1 MDRET
6 LYKFFEG
13 AASYEE
19 EVRIRQWMEHS
30 PENRREFLK
39 ERKIFDSML
48 LLGDEKTIEEKMRHK
63 SWSLSSL
70 GTELIK
76 IAVAVAVTLGLS
88 LLYQFV
94 SDKNGVVPMQSIY
107 VPTGQRVNITL
118 SDGTNVWLNART
130 KIVYPAVFD
139 KSVRQVAVDGEAY
152 FDVAKDKK
160 RPFIVETGKCN
171 MEVLGTK
178 FNVEGYSDK
187 DDFEVTLMEGS
198 VRVASRIGLGDTL
211 MLKPDSKA
219 CLQKDGRLKVI
230 PVDDYNPYRWKEGL
244 ICFRNESFLSI
255 MNDLEKYFGV
265 SIVVENKNVTEPV
278 DEDLKNFI
286 LQVPKN
292 VSAKMDK
299 LRVADAI
306 TEVFSLFKRC
316 NKYIDETM
324 PWALAKDETKQD
336 RLATVLYNLVEGI
349 CIGASL
355 LKSFMPRT
363 TERILVQLN
372 ANERTLEEMDQFGL
386 YPSGNRVTDKPEILF
401 ARLDLKEVLEK
412 VEKLHPKKEEPKEEA
427 EEAKTEDV
435 IDIEAKPEITFDDF
449 EKLQFQVGEIIA
461 CEEVKKSRKL
471 LCSQVKI
478 GSQVRQIVSGIKAH
492 YSAEEMVG
500 KKVMVV
506 TNLKPAKLAGILS
519 EGMILCA
526 EDADGNLSLMVPEK
540 EMPAGAEIC

>member
-76 IAVAVAVTLGLS
+76 IAAAVAVTLGLS

-178 FNVEGYSDK
+178 FNFRDYPEDHEVVVSLLEGKVELNNLLKKEKEAILAPDERAILNKTNGRMTVETVTASNASQWTDGYLFFD
-187 DDFEVTLMEGS
+187 EEL
-198 VRVASRIGLGDTL
+198 L
-211 MLKPDSKA
+211 PDI
-219 CLQKDGRLKVI
+219 V
-230 PVDDYNPYRWKEGL
+230 KE
-244 ICFRNESFLSI
+244 
-255 MNDLEKYFGV
+255 LERSY
-265 SIVVENKNVTEPV
+265 NVTIRIAN
-278 DEDLKNFI
+278 DSLNTFRFYGNFVRREQSI
-286 LQVPKN
+286 Q
-292 VSAKMDK
+292 
-299 LRVADAI
+299 
-306 TEVFSLFKRC
+306 EVL
-316 NKYIDETM
+316 D
-324 PWALAKDETKQD
+324 ALA
-336 RLATVLYNLVEGI
+336 
-349 CIGASL
+349 S
-355 LKSFMPRT
+355 
-363 TERILVQLN
+363 TEKIQ
-372 ANERTLEEMDQFGL
+372 
-386 YPSGNRVTDKPEILF
+386 YK
-401 ARLDLKEVLEK
+401 
-412 VEKLHPKKEEPKEEA
+412 
-427 EEAKTEDV
+427 
-435 IDIEAKPEITFDDF
+435 IE
-449 EKLQFQVGEIIA
+449 
-461 CEEVKKSRKL
+461 
-471 LCSQVKI
+471 
-478 GSQVRQIVSGIKAH
+478 
-492 YSAEEMVG
+492 
-500 KKVMVV
+500 
-506 TNLKPAKLAGILS
+506 
-519 EGMILCA
+519 
-526 EDADGNLSLMVPEK
+526 
-540 EMPAGAEIC
+540 

>member
-1 MDRET
+1 MRKRHIHPIHVHGLSKSGNLRCFLPHYNSHPPKPEPCIF
-6 LYKFFEG
+6 LYAPFT
-13 AASYEE
+13 
-19 EVRIRQWMEHS
+19 
-30 PENRREFLK
+30 K
-39 ERKIFDSML
+39 EYFYR
-48 LLGDEKTIEEKMRHK
+48 
-63 SWSLSSL
+63 SSL

-76 IAVAVAVTLGLS
+76 IVAAVAVTLGLS

-255 MNDLEKYFGV
+255 MSDLEKYFGV
-265 SIVVENKNVTEPV
+265 SIVVENKNV
-278 DEDLKNFI
+278 LKYYFTGKFRQADGI
-286 LQVPKN
+286 DY
-292 VSAKMDK
+292 A
-299 LRVADAI
+299 LRVLQRDI
-306 TEVFSLFKRC
+306 RFKYERDDE
-316 NKYIDETM
+316 NQIIYI
-324 PWALAKDETKQD
+324 
-336 RLATVLYNLVEGI
+336 R
-349 CIGASL
+349 
-355 LKSFMPRT
+355 
-363 TERILVQLN
+363 
-372 ANERTLEEMDQFGL
+372 
-386 YPSGNRVTDKPEILF
+386 
-401 ARLDLKEVLEK
+401 
-412 VEKLHPKKEEPKEEA
+412 
-427 EEAKTEDV
+427 
-435 IDIEAKPEITFDDF
+435 
-449 EKLQFQVGEIIA
+449 
-461 CEEVKKSRKL
+461 
-471 LCSQVKI
+471 
-478 GSQVRQIVSGIKAH
+478 
-492 YSAEEMVG
+492 
-500 KKVMVV
+500 
-506 TNLKPAKLAGILS
+506 
-519 EGMILCA
+519 
-526 EDADGNLSLMVPEK
+526 
-540 EMPAGAEIC
+540 

>member
-30 PENRREFLK
+30 PENRRKFLK

-76 IAVAVAVTLGLS
+76 IAAAVAVTLGLS

-130 KIVYPAVFD
+130 KIVYPA
-139 KSVRQVAVDGEAY
+139 
-152 FDVAKDKK
+152 
-160 RPFIVETGKCN
+160 VETGKCN

-265 SIVVENKNVTEPV
+265 SIVVENKNV
-278 DEDLKNFI
+278 LKYYFTGKFRQADGI
-286 LQVPKN
+286 DY
-292 VSAKMDK
+292 A
-299 LRVADAI
+299 LRVLQRDI
-306 TEVFSLFKRC
+306 RFKYERDDE
-316 NKYIDETM
+316 NQIIYI
-324 PWALAKDETKQD
+324 
-336 RLATVLYNLVEGI
+336 R
-349 CIGASL
+349 
-355 LKSFMPRT
+355 
-363 TERILVQLN
+363 
-372 ANERTLEEMDQFGL
+372 
-386 YPSGNRVTDKPEILF
+386 
-401 ARLDLKEVLEK
+401 
-412 VEKLHPKKEEPKEEA
+412 
-427 EEAKTEDV
+427 
-435 IDIEAKPEITFDDF
+435 
-449 EKLQFQVGEIIA
+449 
-461 CEEVKKSRKL
+461 
-471 LCSQVKI
+471 
-478 GSQVRQIVSGIKAH
+478 
-492 YSAEEMVG
+492 
-500 KKVMVV
+500 
-506 TNLKPAKLAGILS
+506 
-519 EGMILCA
+519 
-526 EDADGNLSLMVPEK
+526 
-540 EMPAGAEIC
+540 

>member
-198 VRVASRIGLGDTL
+198 VRVASRILDFEVTLMEGSVRVASRIGLGDTL

-265 SIVVENKNVTEPV
+265 SIVVENKNV
-278 DEDLKNFI
+278 LKYYFTGKYRQADGI
-286 LQVPKN
+286 DY
-292 VSAKMDK
+292 A
-299 LRVADAI
+299 LRVLQRDI
-306 TEVFSLFKRC
+306 RFKYERDDE
-316 NKYIDETM
+316 NQIIYI
-324 PWALAKDETKQD
+324 
-336 RLATVLYNLVEGI
+336 R
-349 CIGASL
+349 
-355 LKSFMPRT
+355 
-363 TERILVQLN
+363 
-372 ANERTLEEMDQFGL
+372 
-386 YPSGNRVTDKPEILF
+386 
-401 ARLDLKEVLEK
+401 
-412 VEKLHPKKEEPKEEA
+412 
-427 EEAKTEDV
+427 
-435 IDIEAKPEITFDDF
+435 
-449 EKLQFQVGEIIA
+449 
-461 CEEVKKSRKL
+461 
-471 LCSQVKI
+471 
-478 GSQVRQIVSGIKAH
+478 
-492 YSAEEMVG
+492 
-500 KKVMVV
+500 
-506 TNLKPAKLAGILS
+506 
-519 EGMILCA
+519 
-526 EDADGNLSLMVPEK
+526 
-540 EMPAGAEIC
+540 

>member
-1 MDRET
+1 MQVSKTVNDDKQGFWLER
-6 LYKFFEG
+6 
-13 AASYEE
+13 
-19 EVRIRQWMEHS
+19 M
-30 PENRREFLK
+30 FLEK
-39 ERKIFDSML
+39 ER
-48 LLGDEKTIEEKMRHK
+48 
-63 SWSLSSL
+63 SSL

-76 IAVAVAVTLGLS
+76 IAAAVAVTLGLS

-265 SIVVENKNVTEPV
+265 SIVVENKNV
-278 DEDLKNFI
+278 LKYYFTGKFRQADGI
-286 LQVPKN
+286 DY
-292 VSAKMDK
+292 A
-299 LRVADAI
+299 LRVLQRDI
-306 TEVFSLFKRC
+306 RFKYERDDE
-316 NKYIDETM
+316 NQIIYI
-324 PWALAKDETKQD
+324 
-336 RLATVLYNLVEGI
+336 R
-349 CIGASL
+349 
-355 LKSFMPRT
+355 
-363 TERILVQLN
+363 
-372 ANERTLEEMDQFGL
+372 
-386 YPSGNRVTDKPEILF
+386 
-401 ARLDLKEVLEK
+401 
-412 VEKLHPKKEEPKEEA
+412 
-427 EEAKTEDV
+427 
-435 IDIEAKPEITFDDF
+435 
-449 EKLQFQVGEIIA
+449 
-461 CEEVKKSRKL
+461 
-471 LCSQVKI
+471 
-478 GSQVRQIVSGIKAH
+478 
-492 YSAEEMVG
+492 
-500 KKVMVV
+500 
-506 TNLKPAKLAGILS
+506 
-519 EGMILCA
+519 
-526 EDADGNLSLMVPEK
+526 
-540 EMPAGAEIC
+540 